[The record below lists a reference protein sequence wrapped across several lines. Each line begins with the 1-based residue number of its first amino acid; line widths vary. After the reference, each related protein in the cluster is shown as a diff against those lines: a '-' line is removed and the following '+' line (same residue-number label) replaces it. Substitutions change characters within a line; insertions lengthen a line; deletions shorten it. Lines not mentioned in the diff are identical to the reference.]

1 MSIFKKYLAYIQD
14 NPEKYWF
21 KRKLFGWGWTPAT
34 WQGWLVTILY
44 IVAVVAFAL
53 TVDAG
58 SPPREVVFTFFLPLL
73 FLTILLFRI
82 LYRKGEKPRWSWG
95 FPKKK

>member
-1 MSIFKKYLAYIQD
+1 
-14 NPEKYWF
+14 
-21 KRKLFGWGWTPAT
+21 
-34 WQGWLVTILY
+34 
-44 IVAVVAFAL
+44 
-53 TVDAG
+53 
-58 SPPREVVFTFFLPLL
+58 VFTFFLPLL